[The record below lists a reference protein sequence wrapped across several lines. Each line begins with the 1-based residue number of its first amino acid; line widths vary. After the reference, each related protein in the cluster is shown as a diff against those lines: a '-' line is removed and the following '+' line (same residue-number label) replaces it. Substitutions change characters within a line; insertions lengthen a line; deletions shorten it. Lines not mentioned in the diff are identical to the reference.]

1 LTVKPSLIIL
11 STGTNIVPKMISDRA
26 RSINPSLTLSITA
39 TAKQLKRE
47 GRDVVSFGAG
57 EPDFPTPQN
66 IKMAAIKAINDN
78 FTYYTPTSGIEELRK
93 ALSDKLRN
101 YNNLAYDPRQIVV
114 SCGGKHSL
122 YNIMQT
128 LLNPGEEALLY
139 VPYWVSYV
147 EQIKLAGGEAKLIPT
162 GKDRVNIE
170 LMKKHVTKKT
180 KLLIINSPS
189 NPSGTVLS
197 QSELKA
203 VADFALENNLWI
215 VTDEVY
221 EAFVYD
227 GLKHTSIAS
236 LGEEIKNRTVISNS
250 FSKTYS
256 MTGWRIG
263 YTAGPSEVID
273 AIGRLQDH
281 MTSNPTSIAQMAAL
295 EALRGPQDSIK
306 TMITAFDE
314 RRRLMVRR
322 LNEMSGIECEVP
334 QGAFYTFPSIKS
346 TGLTSMEFAKRLLDE
361 EHVAVIPGIGFG
373 SDGNVRLT
381 YATSTQEIDKGMA
394 RMEKFCSRLEPKPA

>member
-1 LTVKPSLIIL
+1 MTVKPSLIIL

>member
-1 LTVKPSLIIL
+1 
-11 STGTNIVPKMISDRA
+11 MISDRA

-78 FTYYTPTSGIEELRK
+78 FTYYTPTSGVEELRK

-101 YNNLAYDPRQIVV
+101 FNNLAYDPRQIVV

-147 EQIKLAGGEAKLIPT
+147 EQIKLAGGEARLIPT
-162 GKDRVNIE
+162 GKERVNIE
-170 LMKKHVTKKT
+170 LMKKHVTEKT
-180 KLLIINSPS
+180 KLFIINSPS

-197 QSELKA
+197 QSGLKA
-203 VADFALENNLWI
+203 IADFALENNLWI

-236 LGEEIKNRTVISNS
+236 LGEEVKSRTVISNS

-263 YTAGPSEVID
+263 YTAGPGEVIE

-295 EALRGPQDSIK
+295 EAIRGPQDSIK
-306 TMITAFDE
+306 TMIMAFDE

-322 LNEMSGIECEVP
+322 LNEMSGIECEMP

-381 YATSTQEIDKGMA
+381 YATSTQEIERGMD
-394 RMEKFCSRLEPKPA
+394 RMEKFCSRLEHKPA

>member
-1 LTVKPSLIIL
+1 
-11 STGTNIVPKMISDRA
+11 M
-26 RSINPSLTLSITA
+26 
-39 TAKQLKRE
+39 
-47 GRDVVSFGAG
+47 VSFGAG

-78 FTYYTPTSGIEELRK
+78 FTYYTPTSGVEELRK

-101 YNNLAYDPRQIVV
+101 FNNLAYDPRQIVV

-147 EQIKLAGGEAKLIPT
+147 EQIKLAGGEARLIPT
-162 GKDRVNIE
+162 GKERVNIE
-170 LMKKHVTKKT
+170 LMKKHVTEKT
-180 KLLIINSPS
+180 KLFIINSPS

-197 QSELKA
+197 QSGLKA
-203 VADFALENNLWI
+203 IADFALENNLWI

-236 LGEEIKNRTVISNS
+236 LGEEVKSRTVISNS

-295 EALRGPQDSIK
+295 EAVRGPQDSIK
-306 TMITAFDE
+306 TMIMAFDE

-322 LNEMSGIECEVP
+322 LNEMSNIQCEMP
-334 QGAFYTFPSIKS
+334 QGAFYTFPNIES

-381 YATSTQEIDKGMA
+381 YATSTQEIERGMD
-394 RMEKFCSRLEPKPA
+394 RMEKFCSRLEHKPA

>member
-1 LTVKPSLIIL
+1 
-11 STGTNIVPKMISDRA
+11 MISDRA
-26 RSINPSLTLSITA
+26 GSINPSLTLSITA

-93 ALSDKLRN
+93 ALADKLRN
-101 YNNLAYDPRQIVV
+101 FNNLAYDPWQIVV

-147 EQIKLAGGEAKLIPT
+147 EQIKLAGGKARLIPM
-162 GKDRVNIE
+162 GKERVNIE
-170 LMKKHVTKKT
+170 LMKKQVTEKT
-180 KLLIINSPS
+180 KLFIINSPS

-203 VADFALENNLWI
+203 IADFALENNLWI

-236 LGEEIKNRTVISNS
+236 LGEEVKNRTVISNS

-295 EALRGPQDSIK
+295 EAVRGPQDSIK
-306 TMITAFDE
+306 TMIMAFDE

-322 LNEMSGIECEVP
+322 LNEMSNIQCEMP
-334 QGAFYTFPSIKS
+334 QGAFYTFPNIES

-381 YATSTQEIDKGMA
+381 YATSTQEIERGMD
-394 RMEKFCSRLEPKPA
+394 RMEKFCSRLEHKPA

>member
-1 LTVKPSLIIL
+1 
-11 STGTNIVPKMISDRA
+11 MISDRA

-78 FTYYTPTSGIEELRK
+78 FTYYTPTSGVEELRK

-101 YNNLAYDPRQIVV
+101 SNNLAYGPRQIIV

-147 EQIKLAGGEAKLIPT
+147 EQIKLAGGEARLIPT
-162 GKDRVNIE
+162 GKDRVNLE
-170 LMKKHVTKKT
+170 LMKKHLTKKT
-180 KLLIINSPS
+180 KLLIMNSPS

-203 VADFALENNLWI
+203 VADFALESNLWI

-236 LGEEIKNRTVISNS
+236 LGEEVKNRTVISNS

-322 LNEMSGIECEVP
+322 LNEMSGIDCEVP

-381 YATSTQEIDKGMA
+381 YAASTQDIDKGMA

>member
-1 LTVKPSLIIL
+1 
-11 STGTNIVPKMISDRA
+11 MISDRA

-147 EQIKLAGGEAKLIPT
+147 EQIKLAGGEARLIPT
-162 GKDRVNIE
+162 GKDRVNLE
-170 LMKKHVTKKT
+170 LMKKHLTKKT

-189 NPSGTVLS
+189 NPSGAVLS

-236 LGEEIKNRTVISNS
+236 LGEEVKNRTVISNS

-322 LNEMSGIECEVP
+322 LNEMSGVQCEMP